1 MIAIDLTDQHQ
12 TPLLSALGD
21 AARRPHAAFYTPG
34 HRRGQGASPALQEL
48 LGAAALAADLT
59 ELPELDN
66 LFALEGVI
74 GAAQA
79 LAAMAFGADQTWFL
93 ANGSTCGLE
102 AAILATCN
110 PGDTIL
116 VPRNAHQSII
126 SGLIL
131 AGAQPVFL
139 QPDYSEELGLVLGMA
154 PETVARALTDYPESR
169 AVLVVSPTYHGICSD
184 LAAIAAITHQHGI
197 PLLVDGAHGP
207 HFGFHPDLPAAAL
220 SQGADLVV
228 QSTHKVLGALTQA
241 AMLHCQGERVDRDR
255 LGRALQLTQ
264 SSSPSYLLLA
274 SLDAARHQLATD
286 GDALLAN
293 GLALAQDLRQHI
305 EQIPNLTVLSK
316 PQLLKYP
323 SVADLDLTRLTIDV
337 SSLGISGLEA
347 DDYLHHQLGV
357 TVELAELHHLTLII
371 TWGNTSADIQRCYQ
385 GFCNLA
391 SRQARAPLVPQT
403 KKRVN
408 PSPSS
413 RYSQPQLSPRQA
425 FFSPSITLP
434 AEQALGQPSA
444 ESISAY
450 PPGIPTLLA
459 GEIIT
464 LASLEHLKC
473 LKHLGAQLS
482 GCSDPSLATLKIVE
496 NRHDSLHTQTRH

>member
-1 MIAIDLTDQHQ
+1 MTAIDSIDQRQ
-12 TPLLSALGD
+12 TPLLSALRNV
-21 AARRPHAAFYTPG
+21 ARRPHAAFYTPG
-34 HRRGQGASPALQEL
+34 HRRGQGASAELQAL
-48 LGAAALAADLT
+48 LGTAALAADLT

-66 LFALEGVI
+66 LFAPQGVI
-74 GAAQA
+74 AAAQA
-79 LAAMAFGADQTWFL
+79 MAANAFAADQTWFL
-93 ANGSTCGLE
+93 TNGSTGGLE

-131 AGAQPVFL
+131 AGAEPVFL

-154 PETVARALTDYPESR
+154 PETVAKALTDYPESR

-184 LAAIAAITHQHGI
+184 LAAIAAITHRHNI

-241 AMLHCQGERVDRDR
+241 AMLHCQGERVDCDR

-274 SLDAARHQLATD
+274 SLDAARHQLATA
-286 GDALLAN
+286 GETLLTTS
-293 GLALAQDLRQHI
+293 LELAQDLHQHI
-305 EQIPNLTVLSK
+305 EQIPNLTVFSK
-316 PQLLKYP
+316 SQLLKYP
-323 SVADLDLTRLTIDV
+323 SVADLDLTRLTVDV
-337 SSLGISGLEA
+337 SGLGISGLEA
-347 DDYLHHQLGV
+347 DDYLHYDLGV

-371 TWGNTSADIQRCYQ
+371 SWGNTPGDIQRCHQ
-385 GFCNLA
+385 GLTRLA
-391 SRQARAPLVPQT
+391 ARQTQT
-403 KKRVN
+403 PSLRQRKR
-408 PSPSS
+408 PFSQPSS
-413 RYSQPQLSPRQA
+413 SPYSRPQLSPRQA
-425 FFSPSITLP
+425 FFSPHLTLP
-434 AEQALGQPSA
+434 APQALGQVSG
-444 ESISAY
+444 ETISAY

-459 GEIIT
+459 GEMIT
-464 LASLEHLKC
+464 STALDHLIS
-473 LKHLGAQLS
+473 LKHEGADLI
-482 GCSDPSLATLKIVE
+482 GCSDPSLTTLKVVV
-496 NRHDSLHTQTRH
+496 NSLSQL

>member
-1 MIAIDLTDQHQ
+1 MIAIDSTDQRQ
-12 TPLLSALGD
+12 TPLLSALRD
-21 AARRPHAAFYTPG
+21 AAQRPHAAFYTPG
-34 HRRGQGASPALQEL
+34 HRRGQGASPELQEL
-48 LGAAALAADLT
+48 LGTAALAADLT

-66 LFALEGVI
+66 LFAAEGVI
-74 GAAQA
+74 AAAQA
-79 LAAMAFGADQTWFL
+79 LAALAFGADQTWFL
-93 ANGSTCGLE
+93 ANGSTGGLE
-102 AAILATCN
+102 AAILATCK

-139 QPDYSEELGLVLGMA
+139 QPDYSEDLGLSLGMA

-184 LAAIAAITHQHGI
+184 LAAIAAITHQHPI

-241 AMLHCQGERVDRDR
+241 AMLHCRGERVDRDR

-274 SLDAARHQLATD
+274 SLDAARHQLATA
-286 GDALLAN
+286 GESLLAKSLR
-293 GLALAQDLRQHI
+293 LARDLRHRI
-305 EQIPNLTVLSK
+305 EQIPSLTVLSK
-316 PQLLKYP
+316 SLLRNYP
-323 SVADLDLTRLTIDV
+323 SVADLDLTRLTVDV
-337 SSLGISGLEA
+337 SDLGLSGLEA
-347 DDYLHHQLGV
+347 DDYLHHQMGV

-371 TWGNTSADIQRCYQ
+371 NWGNTPEDIQHCHQ
-385 GFCNLA
+385 GLA
-391 SRQARAPLVPQT
+391 RLSAHQTLVPPLPQA
-403 KKRVN
+403 KKLSRESLS
-408 PSPSS
+408 SPYS
-413 RYSQPQLSPRQA
+413 RPLLSPRQA
-425 FFSPSITLP
+425 FFSPHLTLP
-434 AEQALGQPSA
+434 TPQALGQVSA
-444 ESISAY
+444 ETISAY

-459 GEIIT
+459 GEVIT
-464 LASLEHLKC
+464 SPALRHLISLKQG
-473 LKHLGAQLS
+473 GAYLT
-482 GCSDPSLATLKIVE
+482 GCSDRSLSTLKVVV
-496 NRHDSLHTQTRH
+496 NSLSQL